1 MTNELPYRDGNALWA
16 AVTARAKTEAQVSG
30 ISPGALLRRFVVDR
44 FLARVFALPG
54 DEWVLKGGNAVLTR
68 VHDARTTKDIDLLAE
83 LNDLDAAITRLREAV
98 MIDLGDHF
106 RFVITGTRPASGG
119 MMQPD
124 VEGYKVSIDAYCGVK
139 RRDHFSVD
147 VVTGSVMTAKPDV
160 QTRPGLVPAVPPT
173 SVRLYPVV
181 DHIADKLCATQ
192 STYGT
197 ANDQPSSR
205 VRDLVDLV
213 VFARTQRIDGSALI
227 DAITSEW
234 AHRALPGT
242 PHFAPP
248 PNWDRLYPPEARR
261 VPACGDTLT
270 LTAATELVDA
280 LLSPAFDRTAT
291 GKHWERTSRA
301 WIRD

>member
-1 MTNELPYRDGNALWA
+1 MTDELPYKDGNALWA
-16 AVTARAKTEAQVSG
+16 AVTARAKSEAQTSEVAA
-30 ISPGALLRRFVVDR
+30 GALLRRFVVDR

-83 LNDLDAAITRLREAV
+83 LGDLDAAMARLREAV
-98 MIDLGDHF
+98 KIDLGDHF
-106 RFVITGTRPASGG
+106 QFVITGIRPASGG
-119 MMQPD
+119 AMQPH

-139 RRDHFSVD
+139 RRDHFGVD
-147 VVTGSVMTAKPDV
+147 VVTGDLMTAKPDV

-197 ANDQPSSR
+197 TNDQPSSR

-213 VFARTQRIDGSALI
+213 VFARTQRIDGTALI
-227 DAITSEW
+227 DAINLEW

-248 PNWDRLYPPEARR
+248 SNWDRLYSPEARR

-270 LTAATELVDA
+270 FTAATELVDA
-280 LLSPAFDRTAT
+280 LLGLAFDGTAT
-291 GKHWERTSRA
+291 GKRWEPTSRS
-301 WIRD
+301 WTRD